1 MKNLFLFKYFYEKFY
16 SVGSG
21 KTIFVITMAAELDKI
36 DLQILKILQENG
48 RITNL
53 QLSNEIGLSPAP
65 TLERV
70 RKLENAEYIK
80 SYHAL
85 VDEEKLGLGIKTFI
99 QVSLDFHKNNTIQ
112 VFLDEIKNIKEVTEC
127 HHVTGQC
134 DFLLKVYVSNIKAY
148 EQLIME
154 KISRIPVVKTFQTMM
169 IMSTSKKE
177 PIVPLEY

>member
-1 MKNLFLFKYFYEKFY
+1 
-16 SVGSG
+16 
-21 KTIFVITMAAELDKI
+21 MASELDKT
-36 DLQILKILQENG
+36 DLQILRILQENG
-48 RITNL
+48 RVTNL
-53 QLSNEIGLSPAP
+53 QLSVEVGLSPAP

-70 RKLENAEYIK
+70 RKLENNGFIK

-99 QVSLDFHKNNTIQ
+99 QISLDFHQKNTIQ
-112 VFLDEIKNIKEVTEC
+112 TFIDEIQAIKEVTEC

-134 DFLLKVYVSNIKAY
+134 DFLLKVYVRDIKSY

-154 KISRIPVVKTFQTMM
+154 KISRISVVKTFQTMM
-169 IMSTSKKE
+169 IMSTNKRV

>member
-1 MKNLFLFKYFYEKFY
+1 MLK
-16 SVGSG
+16 
-21 KTIFVITMAAELDKI
+21 MELDKI
-36 DLQILKILQENG
+36 DFNILKILQENG

-53 QLSNEIGLSPAP
+53 QLSQHIGLSPAP

-70 RKLENAEYIK
+70 RKLENSGFIK

-99 QVSLDFHKNNTIQ
+99 QVSLDFHQQDTIQ
-112 VFLDEIKNIKEVTEC
+112 TFLDEIQAIKEITEC

-134 DFLLKVYVSNIKAY
+134 DFLLKAYVKDIKTY
-148 EQLIME
+148 EQLIMQ
-154 KISRIPVVKTFQTMM
+154 KISKITVVKTFHTMM

-177 PIVPLEY
+177 PIIPLEY

>member
-1 MKNLFLFKYFYEKFY
+1 
-16 SVGSG
+16 
-21 KTIFVITMAAELDKI
+21 MAVELDKT
-36 DLQILKILQENG
+36 DLQILKTLQQNG

-70 RKLENAEYIK
+70 RKLENSGYIL

-99 QVSLDFHKNNTIQ
+99 QVSLDFHQNDTIQ
-112 VFLDEIKNIKEVTEC
+112 TFLNEIQEIKEITEC

-134 DFLLKVYVSNIKAY
+134 DFLLKVYVKDIKSY
-148 EQLIME
+148 EQLIMQ
-154 KISRIPVVKTFQTMM
+154 KISRITVVKTFQTMI
-169 IMSTSKKE
+169 IMSTNKKE

>member
-1 MKNLFLFKYFYEKFY
+1 MATEID
-16 SVGSG
+16 
-21 KTIFVITMAAELDKI
+21 KTDM
-36 DLQILKILQENG
+36 QILKTLQQNG

-53 QLSNEIGLSPAP
+53 QLSSDIGLSPAP

-70 RKLENAEYIK
+70 RKLENAGYIK

-85 VDEEKLGLGIKTFI
+85 VDEELLGLGIKTFI
-99 QVSLDFHKNNTIQ
+99 QIQLDFHKNNTIQ
-112 VFLDEIKNIKEVTEC
+112 VFLDDIQAIKEVTEC

-134 DFLLKVYVSNIKAY
+134 DFLLKVYVKDIKAY
-148 EQLIME
+148 ERLIMD
-154 KISRIPVVKTFQTMM
+154 KISKISVVKTFQTMM

>member
-1 MKNLFLFKYFYEKFY
+1 
-16 SVGSG
+16 
-21 KTIFVITMAAELDKI
+21 MAAELDKI

-85 VDEEKLGLGIKTFI
+85 GRRGETWPGY
-99 QVSLDFHKNNTIQ
+99 
-112 VFLDEIKNIKEVTEC
+112 KNIYTDLAGFPSEE
-127 HHVTGQC
+127 HHP
-134 DFLLKVYVSNIKAY
+134 DF
-148 EQLIME
+148 
-154 KISRIPVVKTFQTMM
+154 FG
-169 IMSTSKKE
+169 
-177 PIVPLEY
+177 

>member
-1 MKNLFLFKYFYEKFY
+1 
-16 SVGSG
+16 
-21 KTIFVITMAAELDKI
+21 MAIELDKT
-36 DLQILKILQENG
+36 DLQILKTLQQNG

-70 RKLENAEYIK
+70 RKLENSGYIL

-99 QVSLDFHKNNTIQ
+99 QVSLDFHQSNTIQ
-112 VFLDEIKNIKEVTEC
+112 TFLNEIQEIKEVTEC

-134 DFLLKVYVSNIKAY
+134 DFLLKVYVKDIKSY
-148 EQLIME
+148 EQLIMQ
-154 KISRIPVVKTFQTMM
+154 KISRISVVKTFQTMI
-169 IMSTSKKE
+169 IMSTNKKE

>member
-1 MKNLFLFKYFYEKFY
+1 MILLAVFLDKFASTEKP
-16 SVGSG
+16 
-21 KTIFVITMAAELDKI
+21 VIMAIELDKI
-36 DLQILKILQENG
+36 DLQILKMLQQNG

-70 RKLENAEYIK
+70 RKLENSGYIL

-112 VFLDEIKNIKEVTEC
+112 TFLDEIQEIKEITEC

-134 DFLLKVYVSNIKAY
+134 DFLLKVYVKDIKSY
-148 EQLIME
+148 EQLIMQ
-154 KISRIPVVKTFQTMM
+154 KISRITVVKTFQTMI
-169 IMSTSKKE
+169 IMSTNKKE
-177 PIVPLEY
+177 PTVPLEY